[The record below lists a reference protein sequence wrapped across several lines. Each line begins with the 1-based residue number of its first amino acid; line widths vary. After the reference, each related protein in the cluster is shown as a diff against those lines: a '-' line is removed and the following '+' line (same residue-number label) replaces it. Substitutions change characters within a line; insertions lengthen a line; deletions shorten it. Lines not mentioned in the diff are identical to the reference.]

1 MHTEVPAYKLP
12 VVRVGEVKNQ
22 KEERSLLMQDPL
34 RIVTLHKE
42 DTETVIQTDK
52 GGGGTSSALRPG
64 ERAGESR
71 EKRQ

>member
-52 GGGGTSSALRPG
+52 GAEELLLPSD
-64 ERAGESR
+64 R
-71 EKRQ
+71 E